1 MPRPIEEYHILCFP
15 DSDSTLSFQGALLGI
30 VTGKR
35 IERHLA
41 GEHRAVLFRRPT
53 PIGDA
58 ECAEYMYA
66 SAGAL
71 LLARELGLQTPVAG
85 TIPAAELPE
94 DAVLLV
100 GDDQDRP
107 RDRGSRGPA

>member
-1 MPRPIEEYHILCFP
+1 MPQPIDEYHILCFP
-15 DSDSTLSFQGALLGI
+15 DADSTLNFQGALLGM

-35 IERHLA
+35 MERHLA

-71 LLARELGLQTPVAG
+71 LLAREVGVPARVVG
-85 TIPAAELPE
+85 TIPAGELPE
-94 DAVLLV
+94 DAGLLR
-100 GDDQDRP
+100 GDDQDR
-107 RDRGSRGPA
+107 RRGSGT

>member
-1 MPRPIEEYHILCFP
+1 MWNPVDEYHVLCFP
-15 DSDSTLSFQGALLGI
+15 DADSTLSFQGALLGI

-41 GEHRAVLFRRPT
+41 GAHRAVLFRRPT

-71 LLARELGLQTPVAG
+71 RLVRELGLQAPVAG
-85 TIPAAELPE
+85 KIPSGELPE
-94 DAVLLV
+94 DVVLLI
-100 GDDQDRP
+100 GDEQDRP
-107 RDRGSRGPA
+107 RGRGK